1 MKSFIISFT
10 VNFLNIF
17 LLVPLA
23 IADGPFGNVTDK
35 GKQLYE
41 EIMDIAVIICALAI
55 AGACLGMFFNK
66 IPKGWA
72 IGIIVSALIIGS
84 SLEIAQ
90 FLISK

>member
-1 MKSFIISFT
+1 MKNFITIGCI
-10 VNFLNIF
+10 NFLNIF

-23 IADGPFGNVTDK
+23 LADGPFGNVTDK
-35 GKQLYE
+35 GTQLYE
-41 EIMDIAVIICALAI
+41 EIMDVAVIICALAI

-66 IPKGWA
+66 IAKGWA